1 MKSVF
6 KFILNTIPRPILIRL
21 SIVIRP
27 ILAILLKGSRYTDPI
42 DGKSFRMF
50 LPYGYGN
57 QRNNVLSPS
66 TLSLERHR
74 LLWLYLQNETDF
86 FYSELV
92 SESNELVLE
101 SNELVSESNEPV
113 SDSPISKN
121 KRIKLRNAETNSAL
135 KVLHFAP
142 EQEFYKRFKKQKN
155 IDYTTTDLLSPLADV
170 KADICNLPFEDNT
183 YDIIFCNH
191 VLEHI
196 PNDTKA
202 MQELYR
208 VLKPGGMGIFQI
220 PQDLLRATTFS
231 DDTIVDQKERAKIF
245 GQYDHVRVYGRDYF
259 DKLRSI
265 GFKVVEEDYTNK
277 IAPELVEKYCL
288 AKGEIIPVCFK

>member
-1 MKSVF
+1 MKKIF

-21 SIVIRP
+21 SIVARP
-27 ILAILLKGSRYTDPI
+27 ILAMLLKGNTFTDPI

-50 LPYGYGN
+50 LPYGYGT

-86 FYSELV
+86 FTAKEK
-92 SESNELVLE
+92 
-101 SNELVSESNEPV
+101 
-113 SDSPISKN
+113 KN
-121 KRIKLRNAETNSAL
+121 
-135 KVLHFAP
+135 VLHFAP

-155 IDYTTTDLLSPLADV
+155 IQYTTTDLFSPLADV
-170 KADICNLPFEDNT
+170 KADICNLPFEDNQ
-183 YDIIFCNH
+183 YDVLFCNH

-196 PNDTKA
+196 PDDTKA

-208 VLKPGGMGIFQI
+208 VLKPGGMAILQI
-220 PQDLLRATTFS
+220 PQDLNRATTFS
-231 DDTIVDQKERAKIF
+231 DDSITDEKERAAIF

-259 DKLRSI
+259 DKLRTI
-265 GFKVVEEDYTNK
+265 GFTVVEQDYTKK
-277 IAPELVEKYCL
+277 ISPELVKKYCL
-288 AKGEIIPVCFK
+288 APGEIIPVCFK

>member
-1 MKSVF
+1 
-6 KFILNTIPRPILIRL
+6 
-21 SIVIRP
+21 VIRP

-86 FYSELV
+86 FYS
-92 SESNELVLE
+92 
-101 SNELVSESNEPV
+101 ELVSESNEPV

>member
-1 MKSVF
+1 MKKIF

-21 SIVIRP
+21 SIVARP
-27 ILAILLKGSRYTDPI
+27 ILAMLLKGNTFTDPI

-50 LPYGYGN
+50 LPYGYGT

-86 FYSELV
+86 FTAKEK
-92 SESNELVLE
+92 
-101 SNELVSESNEPV
+101 
-113 SDSPISKN
+113 KN
-121 KRIKLRNAETNSAL
+121 
-135 KVLHFAP
+135 VLHFAP

-155 IDYTTTDLLSPLADV
+155 IQYTTTDLFSPLADV
-170 KADICNLPFEDNT
+170 KADICNLPFEDNQ
-183 YDIIFCNH
+183 YDVLFCNH

-196 PNDTKA
+196 PDDTKA

-208 VLKPGGMGIFQI
+208 VLKPGGMAILQI
-220 PQDLLRATTFS
+220 PQDLNRATTFS
-231 DDTIVDQKERAKIF
+231 DDSITDEKERAAIF

-259 DKLRSI
+259 DKLRTI
-265 GFKVVEEDYTNK
+265 GFTVVEEDYTKK
-277 IAPELVEKYCL
+277 ISPELVKKYCL
-288 AKGEIIPVCFK
+288 APSEIIPVCFK